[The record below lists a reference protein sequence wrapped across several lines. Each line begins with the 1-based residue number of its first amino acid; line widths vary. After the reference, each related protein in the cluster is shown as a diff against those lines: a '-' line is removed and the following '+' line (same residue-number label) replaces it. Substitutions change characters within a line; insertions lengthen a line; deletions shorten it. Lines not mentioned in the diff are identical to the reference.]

1 VVVQQHHLVL
11 IYQRVPVKVVVMLEA
26 TAVVVQV
33 SVLVALLIYTVVVAQ
48 GIPTTVEVKAAL
60 VILAVVP

>member
-1 VVVQQHHLVL
+1 
-11 IYQRVPVKVVVMLEA
+11 
-26 TAVVVQV
+26 VVVQV
-33 SVLVALLIYTVVVAQ
+33 SVLVALLIYTVAVAQ